1 MMDAP
6 LTSGDHIMQ
15 ALRDHGPS
23 TVSEIM
29 RNIDVPLTKVKLREM
44 MLIMERYGFVR
55 IAGYTEPI
63 NGVTSTIWEV
73 A

>member
-1 MMDAP
+1 MDAP

-15 ALRDHGPS
+15 ALQDHGPS
-23 TVSEIM
+23 TVTEIM

-44 MLIMERYGFVR
+44 MLTMERFGLVR
-55 IAGYTEPI
+55 IAGYTERI

-73 A
+73 AE